1 MTAQERIAGVHERLQ
16 RRTLAGRLKKA
27 LMKHD
32 RDNAW
37 TEHKGDDCETDALV
51 KACFEDQG
59 KRFGLTFESLKV
71 PKFTALL
78 TQDKQRKKIR
88 HIEEGLERAH
98 EIYGASRS
106 FIGLVL
112 EVGEQY
118 CIYTGNPSVEISGSD
133 FMRLTMPDGQFR
145 YICSF
150 DGAIEG
156 ILQSL

>member
-1 MTAQERIAGVHERLQ
+1 MTQQERIAGVHERHQ
-16 RRTLAGRLKKA
+16 RRMLGKRLKKM

-32 RDNAW
+32 NDNTW
-37 TEHKGDDCETDALV
+37 TEHEGDDAETDALIR
-51 KACFEDQG
+51 ACFEDQG

-78 TQDKQRKKIR
+78 AQDKTRKKIR
-88 HIEEGLERAH
+88 YLEEGLERAH

-118 CIYTGNPSVEISGSD
+118 CVYTGNPSIEINGSD

-150 DGAIEG
+150 DGAVEG
-156 ILQSL
+156 FLESL